1 MLPEMGFLKKDYE
14 PYDAGAVGE
23 LDVNILL
30 KIYSEEA
37 VANHLASEWRGGA
50 YYAAGRR
57 QSKPTDKNS
66 TGHIGLYYISKW
78 SSSIAAREFARI
90 YGAAL
95 ADRYSQLQRAQAD
108 SSRPGLDKFI
118 SADGPIFIQQT
129 GNMVVISES
138 FDPDTANKLITA
150 GLKQGGDTVA
160 MSR

>member
-57 QSKPTDKNS
+57 QAKPTDKNS

-95 ADRYSQLQRAQAD
+95 ADRYSQSAAGGGGSVQAGIGQIYQRRWSNLYSTD
-108 SSRPGLDKFI
+108 REHGGGLR
-118 SADGPIFIQQT
+118 
-129 GNMVVISES
+129 
-138 FDPDTANKLITA
+138 KLR
-150 GLKQGGDTVA
+150 
-160 MSR
+160 S